1 VNKHFIIQRKV
12 LISML
17 FVATTMLGYISYQQL
32 NMEIIP
38 NADLPVLFVQVNA
51 RNDMTPEYMEQEAVI
66 PVEAAVAALDNIER
80 IESTAGRRRGI
91 VVIYYEKRTD
101 LKYAYLK
108 LDERVAALRHTLPE
122 EFTLQVEKV
131 DTETRTSILMN
142 LQALGE
148 GGVDRVRNF
157 VDQHITPELLNIEG
171 VATVNVYGGRQ
182 KSVDII
188 LNREMCDAYRISPSR
203 VRNVL
208 SRNMNLRQ
216 YGGMIREQGLRY
228 FVYLNAEY
236 DEISQIE
243 ELVVGQ
249 GRNAVQLKDIATVF
263 YGEKEEESISR
274 INGMD
279 AVSIQVVHDA
289 QANIIDLSHEVR
301 DKISQMNRANALFGI
316 EIIVQDDMAET
327 MESNI
332 DQIINLALL
341 GGLLAVF
348 VLWVFLR
355 NIRLVVVVALAIPVS
370 VFTAFNFFFAADI
383 SINSLTLMGIALAVG
398 MLLDTSIVVLE
409 NIYRLRSAGAGN
421 TVSVVQGTKEVWRAI
436 VAATLTTIAV
446 FVPFLFSSD
455 FLIRLFGK
463 HIGVSIIS
471 TLIVSLL
478 VSLLL
483 IPMVVHV
490 IISRSRRTEKTVY
503 KEVSLDNR
511 GIRFYLSLLKTAMR
525 NPGPV
530 IIGVVVLF
538 FATIVISMSVSVNQ
552 LSELETD
559 QIDLYV
565 TMRTGSTLEATDE
578 VVARIE
584 QVLME
589 VEEGEEVI
597 ASIEEEEAM
606 VSLLLKEDYHAV
618 NKRSFS
624 EIQSDIMK
632 KLEDLPAADI
642 STSASESGGGSRGGG
657 GGGNAGGTSGFQRLM
672 GIGEDE
678 EYLVMKGQDFEL
690 MVEVAEDIESYLE
703 ELDNIRSVRI
713 SVRENQPEVHLD
725 LNSLLMSDYGITVSE
740 VREELGVFQNQI
752 SSGVNFRQDDEEYE
766 IVISYDDTYEQ
777 ERKDKTIAELREL
790 DIPDAEQE
798 SSYELQSISDVY
810 FARGMREI
818 SRINQEKQVELRY
831 RFEED
836 VYESNEL
843 LEYAR
848 SEIADVIE
856 NANIPSGV
864 ALEMVQEDS
873 GLDAFRSL
881 FIIALLL
888 VYMILAAIFESFVT
902 PFVLLLSIP
911 FAAIGSFFLLTV
923 TGNSLFNANTLMG
936 FMILL
941 GVVVNNAIILID
953 FINILR
959 SRGYRKNRAIM
970 LGGMSRVRPILI
982 TTITTCVAMVPL
994 AMGQAEYVKAIGP
1007 PFAITVIGG
1016 LSVSTVLTL
1025 VFIPMLYNGL
1035 EQTMAW
1041 FRSLGLVTRIIL
1053 LVLEAAGIVLVQYYV
1068 DPFMWR
1074 IAAWLLVVVG
1084 IPLGYWFIASSLRK
1098 ATERI
1103 IPDEEELRIEIANLV
1118 KIYGRQSKVVREF
1131 RSGRRMH
1138 VVRRGRRTVGVAD
1151 GGHVDG
1157 GRSDGSSADGRSDGS
1172 RADSGRSDG
1181 RRSFVRPN
1189 VDALVWQVP
1198 LLAFL
1203 VYFSWF
1209 YLVSSFWQWIT
1220 SVIVYG
1226 YVLVIINSFRK
1237 YYTQRWLSWLK
1248 RAIQYGGPVVVLL
1261 LFFGKWDN
1269 TFLSVFAGTVWYLV
1283 LVTDHVARRVREPG
1297 FDAKRV
1303 RKIFRWFFLLVRMI
1317 PGIGSRRDT
1326 FKALKGVS
1334 LEIGTG
1340 MFGLLGPNG
1349 AGKSTMIRIIC
1360 GILDQSYGKIWI
1372 NGIDTQERR
1381 EELQGLIGY
1390 LPQEFGMYE
1399 NMSAWAYLDYQA
1411 MLKGITDVAARE
1423 QRIREV
1429 LEAVHMWE
1437 HRKKKIG
1444 TYSGGMKQ
1452 RIGIAQVLLHLPR
1465 ILVVDEPTAG
1475 LDPRERIRF
1484 RNLLVE
1490 LSRSRIVIFSTHIIE
1505 DISSSCTTMA
1515 VINRGEV
1522 LFSGTPAEMTDLAR
1536 GRVWKV
1542 SLDAGTFEEET
1553 RDKVIIHHMRD
1564 GSRVRARCLS
1574 GKQPFEGAEQE
1585 VPMLED
1591 AYLWLLQ
1598 QNKEN

>member
-1 VNKHFIIQRKV
+1 MHKHFLIQRKV

-38 NADLPVLFVQVNA
+38 NAELPMLFVQVNA
-51 RNDMTPEYMEQEAVI
+51 RNDMTPEYMEQEAII
-66 PVEAAVAALDNIER
+66 PVESAVAALDNIER

-108 LDERVAALRHTLPE
+108 LDERVAALRNSLPD
-122 EFTLQVEKV
+122 EFTLQVVKV
-131 DTETRTSILMN
+131 DTESRTNVLMS

-171 VATVNVYGGRQ
+171 VATVNVFGGRQ

-188 LNREMCDAYRISPSR
+188 LNREMCDAYSISPSR

-216 YGGMIREQGLRY
+216 YGGLIRERGLRY

-243 ELVVGQ
+243 NLVVGQ
-249 GRNAVQLKDIATVF
+249 GRNTVQLKDIATVY

-274 INGMD
+274 INGKD
-279 AVSIQVVHDA
+279 AISIRVVHDA

-301 DKISQMNRANALFGI
+301 EKIAQMNRANAQLGV
-316 EIIVQDDMAET
+316 ELIIQDDAAET
-327 MESNI
+327 MERNI
-332 DQIINLALL
+332 DQIINLAIL
-341 GGLLAVF
+341 GGLLAIF

-355 NIRLVVVVALAIPVS
+355 NIRLVMVVALAIPVS
-370 VFTAFNFFFAADI
+370 IFTAFNFFFAADI
-383 SINSLTLMGIALAVG
+383 TINSLTLMGIALAVG

-409 NIYRLRSAGAGN
+409 NIYRLRATGAGN
-421 TVSVVQGTKEVWRAI
+421 AFSVVQGTKEVWRAI

-446 FVPFLFSSD
+446 FVPFLFSGD
-455 FLIRLFGK
+455 YLIRLFGK

-478 VSLLL
+478 VSLML

-490 IISRSRRTEKTVY
+490 ILSRSRHRKKEVY
-503 KEVSLDNR
+503 QEVSLDNR

-525 NPGPV
+525 NPGPT

-538 FATIVISMSVSVNQ
+538 FTTIVISMSVSVTR

-559 QIDLYV
+559 QVDLYV
-565 TMRTGSTLEATDE
+565 TMRTGTTLEATDD
-578 VVARIE
+578 VVKQIE
-584 QVLME
+584 QVLMD
-589 VEEGEEVI
+589 VEEGKEVI
-597 ASIEEEEAM
+597 SSIEEEEAV
-606 VSLLLKEDYHAV
+606 VSLLLKEDYRAI

-624 EIQSDIMK
+624 EIQSDIME
-632 KLEDLPAADI
+632 KLDDIRADDI
-642 STSASESGGGSRGGG
+642 TTSASESSGGSRGGRN
-657 GGGNAGGTSGFQRLM
+657 GGNAGGASGFQRLM

-678 EYLVMKGQDFEL
+678 EYLLMKGQDFEL

-703 ELDNIRSVRI
+703 ELDNIRSVRT
-713 SVRENQPEVHLD
+713 SVRDNQPEVHLD

-740 VREELGVFQNQI
+740 VRGELDVFQNQI

-766 IVISYDDTYEQ
+766 IVIKYDDFE
-777 ERKDKTIAELREL
+777 EEENEEKTITELREL
-790 DIPDAEQE
+790 DIPDADQE
-798 SSYELQSISDVY
+798 VTHELQSISDVY

-831 RFEED
+831 RFNED
-836 VYESNEL
+836 VYDSNEL
-843 LEYAR
+843 LEFAR
-848 SEIADVIE
+848 DEIADVIE

-864 ALEMVQEDS
+864 AVEMVQEDS
-873 GLDAFRSL
+873 GLDEFRLL
-881 FIIALLL
+881 FVIALLL

-959 SRGYRKNRAIM
+959 SRGYSKNRAIM

-982 TTITTCVAMVPL
+982 TTITTCVAMLPL

-1035 EQTMAW
+1035 EQTLNW
-1041 FRSLGLVTRIIL
+1041 FRGLPLFTRIVL
-1053 LVLEAAGIVLVQYYV
+1053 LVMEVGGIVLVQYSV

-1084 IPLGYWFIASSLRK
+1084 IPLGYWFVANSLRK

-1103 IPDEEELRIEIANLV
+1103 IPDEEKLRIEIANLV
-1118 KIYGRQSKVVREF
+1118 KIYGRESKAVREF
-1131 RSGRRMH
+1131 KSGRRMH
-1138 VVRRGRRTVGVAD
+1138 VVRKGK
-1151 GGHVDG
+1151 
-1157 GRSDGSSADGRSDGS
+1157 RSR
-1172 RADSGRSDG
+1172 
-1181 RRSFVRPN
+1181 VRPN
-1189 VDALVWQVP
+1189 ADALVWQVP
-1198 LLAFL
+1198 LLVFL

-1220 SVIVYG
+1220 SVVVYG
-1226 YVLVIINSFRK
+1226 YILLIIKSFRK
-1237 YYTQRWLSWLK
+1237 YYTQRWMLWLK
-1248 RAIQYGGPVVVLL
+1248 QAIQYGGPLVVVLM
-1261 LFFGKWDN
+1261 FFGTWDN
-1269 TFLSVFAGTVWYLV
+1269 TFLSVFAGSVWYLV
-1283 LVTDHVARRVREPG
+1283 LAGEYVARLLRRED
-1297 FDAKRV
+1297 FDVKSV
-1303 RKIFRWFFLLVRMI
+1303 RKIFRWFVLLVRLV

-1399 NMSAWAYLDYQA
+1399 NMSARAYLDYQA
-1411 MLKGITDVAARE
+1411 ILKGITDVEIRE
-1423 QRIREV
+1423 KRIREV
-1429 LEAVHMWE
+1429 LESVHMWE

-1490 LSRSRIVIFSTHIIE
+1490 LSRSRIVVFSTHIIE

-1515 VINRGEV
+1515 VINKGEV
-1522 LFSGTPAEMTDLAR
+1522 LFSGTPTEMTDIAR
-1536 GRVWKV
+1536 GRVWKAH
-1542 SLDAGTFEEET
+1542 LEAAIFEEAT
-1553 RDKVIIHHMRD
+1553 RDKLIIHHMRD
-1564 GSRVRARCLS
+1564 GDKVRVRAIS
-1574 GKQPFEGAEQE
+1574 EEQPFDGAEPE

-1598 QNKEN
+1598 HNKEN

>member
-1 VNKHFIIQRKV
+1 MI
-12 LISML
+12 

-38 NADLPVLFVQVNA
+38 NAELPMLFIQVNA
-51 RNDMTPEYMEQEAVI
+51 RNDMTPEYMEQEAII

-91 VVIYYEKRTD
+91 VMIYYEKRTD
-101 LKYAYLK
+101 LKFAYLK
-108 LDERVAALRHTLPE
+108 LDERVAALRNALPD
-122 EFTLQVEKV
+122 EFTLRVEKV
-131 DTETRTSILMN
+131 DTDTRSNVLMS
-142 LQALGE
+142 LQTLGE
-148 GGVDRVRNF
+148 GGIDRVRNF
-157 VDQHITPELLNIEG
+157 VDQHITPELLNIDG
-171 VATVNVYGGRQ
+171 VAAVNVFGGRQ

-188 LNREMCDAYRISPSR
+188 LNRQMCDAYGISPSR

-208 SRNMNLRQ
+208 SRNMNMRQ
-216 YGGMIREQGLRY
+216 YGGMIRESGLRY

-243 ELVVGQ
+243 ELVIGQ
-249 GRNAVQLKDIATVF
+249 GRNAVQLKDIATVY

-274 INGMD
+274 INGKD
-279 AVSIQVVHDA
+279 AVSIRVVHDA
-289 QANIIDLSHEVR
+289 QANIIELSHVLRER
-301 DKISQMNRANALFGI
+301 IAALNRANAAFGI
-316 EIIVQDDMAET
+316 EIIIQDDQAET
-327 MESNI
+327 MERNI
-332 DQIINLALL
+332 DQIIHLAIL

-370 VFTAFNFFFAADI
+370 VFTAFNFFFATDI

-409 NIYRLRSAGAGN
+409 NIYRLRSAGVGSTA
-421 TVSVVQGTKEVWRAI
+421 SVVQGTKEVWRAI

-446 FVPFLFSSD
+446 FVPFLFSSNY
-455 FLIRLFGK
+455 LVQLFGK

-490 IISRSRRTEKTVY
+490 IISRSRRRKKEVY
-503 KEVSLDNR
+503 QEVSLDNR
-511 GIRFYLSLLKTAMR
+511 GIRLYLALLKTAMR
-525 NPGPV
+525 NPGPT
-530 IIGVVVLF
+530 IIGVLVLF
-538 FATIVISMSVSVNQ
+538 FATIVISMTVSVTQ

-559 QIDLYV
+559 QVNLYV
-565 TMRTGSTLEATDE
+565 TMRTGTTLEATDD
-578 VVARIE
+578 VVAQFE
-584 QVLME
+584 QVLLE
-589 VEEGEEVI
+589 VEEGKEVI

-606 VSLLLKEDYHAV
+606 VTLLLQEDYRDV
-618 NKRSFS
+618 NKRSFN
-624 EIQSDIMK
+624 EIQSDIMEQ
-632 KLEDLPAADI
+632 LDDIPADDI
-642 STSASESGGGSRGGG
+642 TTSASESPGSSRGGR
-657 GGGNAGGTSGFQRLM
+657 GGGNAGGSSGFQRLM

-678 EYLVMKGQDFEL
+678 EYLLMKGQDFEL

-725 LNSLLMSDYGITVSE
+725 LNSLLMSDYGITVGE
-740 VREELGVFQNQI
+740 VRDELNVFQSQI
-752 SSGVNFRQDDEEYE
+752 SSGVNFRQGDEEYE
-766 IVISYDDTYEQ
+766 ILIRYDDYDE
-777 ERKDKTIAELREL
+777 EDEDKTINELREL
-790 DIPDAEQE
+790 DIPDADQE
-798 SSYELQSISDVY
+798 TMYELQTISDVY

-818 SRINQEKQVELRY
+818 NRVNQEKQVELRY

-836 VYESNEL
+836 VFDSNEL

-856 NANIPSGV
+856 NANIPSGI

-873 GLDAFRSL
+873 GLDDFRSL
-881 FIIALLL
+881 FIIAILL

-959 SRGYRKNRAIM
+959 SRGYGKNRAII

-982 TTITTCVAMVPL
+982 TTITTCVAMLPL
-994 AMGQAEYVKAIGP
+994 AMGKAEYVKAIGP

-1016 LSVSTVLTL
+1016 LSVSTILTL

-1035 EQTMAW
+1035 EQTLAW
-1041 FRSLGLVTRIIL
+1041 FRSLGLGTRIML
-1053 LVLEAAGIVLVQYYV
+1053 FVLEVAGIILVQLYV

-1074 IAAWLLVVVG
+1074 IAAWLLVVG
-1084 IPLGYWFIASSLRK
+1084 GLPLGYWFIASSLRK
-1098 ATERI
+1098 ATGRI
-1103 IPDEEELRIEIANLV
+1103 IPEDEALKIEIANLV
-1118 KIYGRQSKVVREF
+1118 KIYGRESKTVREF
-1131 RSGRRMH
+1131 RSGRRMY
-1138 VVRRGRRTVGVAD
+1138 VVRRSSRPVNERPVEELPGEERPVGGQSDASRPID
-1151 GGHVDG
+1151 E
-1157 GRSDGSSADGRSDGS
+1157 RSIEEPSFRNSHNKMV
-1172 RADSGRSDG
+1172 SDG
-1181 RRSFVRPN
+1181 RHGLLRPN
-1189 VDALVWQVP
+1189 FDALVWQVP
-1198 LLAFL
+1198 LLGFL

-1209 YLVSSFWQWIT
+1209 YLVSNFWQWIT
-1220 SVIVYG
+1220 SVVVYA
-1226 YVLVIINSFRK
+1226 YILLIIQSFRR
-1237 YYTQRWLSWLK
+1237 YYSQRWLTWLK
-1248 RAIQYGGPVVVLL
+1248 RSVQYGGPLVVLVM
-1261 LFFGKWDN
+1261 FYGKWDN
-1269 TFLSVFAGTVWYLV
+1269 TFLSVFAGAVWYLA
-1283 LVTDHVARRVREPG
+1283 LATEHVARQVRSAD
-1297 FDAKRV
+1297 FDLKRV
-1303 RKIFRWFFLLVRMI
+1303 RKVYRWFYMLVRLI

-1399 NMSAWAYLDYQA
+1399 NMSAGAYLDYQA
-1411 MLKGITDVAARE
+1411 ILKGITDVETRKK
-1423 QRIREV
+1423 RIREV
-1429 LEAVHMWE
+1429 LDAVHMWE
-1437 HRKKKIG
+1437 HRKKKISA
-1444 TYSGGMKQ
+1444 YSGGMKQ

-1490 LSRSRIVIFSTHIIE
+1490 LSRERIVIFSTHIIE

-1515 VINRGEV
+1515 VINKGEV
-1522 LFSGTPAEMTDLAR
+1522 LFGGTPAEMTNIAR
-1536 GRVWKV
+1536 GRVWKTL
-1542 SLDAGTFEEET
+1542 LDAAVFEEQT
-1553 RDKVIIHHMRD
+1553 RDKLVIHHMKD
-1564 GSRVRARCLS
+1564 GEKVRVRCISEKR
-1574 GKQPFEGAEQE
+1574 PFDNAEE
-1585 VPMLED
+1585 ELPLLED
-1591 AYLWLLQ
+1591 AYLWLLHN
-1598 QNKEN
+1598 NKEV